1 MHARARAPG
10 VVKLLGEH
18 AVLYGA
24 TSLAVAVGLYASA
37 DLSEGG
43 GSGLRITLQDLGY
56 SREFSAQELR
66 EQLAAY
72 RLASGSDAGLGAYA
86 GNARIDSTKALGYAI
101 IAGRMQEDHGA
112 DLGGTEVKISS
123 EIPRG
128 SGCASSAACFTAF
141 ATALAS
147 TLKSKL
153 DDQTIIDIARDGE
166 RVTHKMTKA
175 GGIDVSTSYLGGF
188 VTSGNG
194 KHNRLDVRTRP
205 PLLLMNTGP
214 KRETWEMIA
223 HVARLK
229 NEDPENTDPIIRE
242 VGERSE
248 SGIAALLRDD
258 LPALGR
264 EMTRTHGAFKRLGI
278 STPRLDEAVEIAL
291 ENEAYGAKL
300 SGGGGG
306 GVAVAIMPEGPVDAE
321 LKDRGFEA
329 LRPGISELGAR
340 DLLAKD

>member
-24 TSLAVAVGLYASA
+24 TSLAVAVALYANA
-37 DLSEGG
+37 ELRQTGG
-43 GSGLRITLQDLGY
+43 DGLKITLQDLGY
-56 SREFSAQELR
+56 SNEFGAEELR

-72 RLASGSDAGLGAYA
+72 RRASVSDAELGAYS
-86 GNARIDSTKALGYAI
+86 GSARIDNIKALGYAI

-112 DLGGTEVKISS
+112 DLGGVEVVIRS

-147 TLKSKL
+147 TLKQRP
-153 DDQTIIDIARDGE
+153 DDQEIIDIARDGE

-194 KHNRLDVRTRP
+194 KHNRLDVVTRL
-205 PLLLMNTGP
+205 PLLIMDTGP

-229 NEDPENTDPIIRE
+229 SEDPEEVDPILRE

-258 LPALGR
+258 LPALGK

-278 STPRLDEAVEIAL
+278 STPKLDEAVEIAL
-291 ENEAYGAKL
+291 ENDAYGAKL

-306 GVAVAIMPEGPVDAE
+306 GVAVAILPEGPVDGE
-321 LKDRGFEA
+321 LRDRGFA
-329 LRPGISELGAR
+329 TMRPGVSELGAR
-340 DLLAKD
+340 DLLATD